1 MEKIASIGVPPQ
13 TIQVHVQQFEK
24 DDDTNH
30 HVDFITQASNL
41 RATAYKIKVADRM
54 ETKRIAG
61 RIIPAIATTT
71 ACVAGLASLELM
83 KVMMSPKHRELKI
96 FKNTFLNLGLP
107 FFSMS
112 EPAEAKK
119 MPIVGTNATFTVWDS
134 WEMKSPNVTLEEFIT
149 HFKNRFGLIVN
160 GIFKEV
166 NTLYMSL
173 LPHESRMSRRLRDL
187 IPDLEEEDYV
197 DLTVT
202 FENENGDDIDGPPV
216 RFYLTVPL

>member
-166 NTLYMSL
+166 NTLYMEAVVSTQ
-173 LPHESRMSRRLRDL
+173 STGRFRR
-187 IPDLEEEDYV
+187 PK
-197 DLTVT
+197 T
-202 FENENGDDIDGPPV
+202 FRRGMDTNKV
-216 RFYLTVPL
+216 RRGFERCRSTYF